1 MGACGEGRRFGPR
14 LGAQVSAP
22 VRPCPTWS
30 GSQAA
35 AVTPNRPGTSGVR
48 VTMSGQK
55 GRGCRWHGPYV
66 GRRPLECRA
75 WRSET
80 RAARLSAAQQ
90 RGRAAPGR
98 GWYQYVHRT
107 HALSE
112 SYLDSKMF
120 KLENSTL

>member
-35 AVTPNRPGTSGVR
+35 AVTPNRPGTSGVL

-55 GRGCRWHGPYV
+55 K
-66 GRRPLECRA
+66 
-75 WRSET
+75 